1 MAPPTAPP
9 PKRTAMRDRRLAG
22 AVLGAIL
29 LGVLVVSMASARA
42 GTPGYFACQVIRY
55 FEPCPDVEERGA
67 DVRPERIAREPAW
80 LTERRRG
87 PDPQTP
93 PVESIWAEPGRASDG
108 RIAVYV
114 PPGPVREFLDAPTE
128 EHARAYLA
136 WNQQRLDA
144 IARATDVMKVVA
156 ASQPQRSATSPPG
169 TTPPPATWVAPA
181 ESGPLRDPRFPEPG
195 RRMAVP
201 FPADRPLPG
210 RGLAVVYAFA
220 SWCPYS
226 ARQTPIVAAWAR
238 SRPDLPVVGLLLDS
252 PPGAER
258 QLDALPFPVQAGSPT
273 LRDQLGVRG
282 YPTILFLR
290 DGVPVE
296 AVSGVTPA
304 TRLEAMARGLGA

>member
-1 MAPPTAPP
+1 
-9 PKRTAMRDRRLAG
+9 MRDRRLAG
-22 AVLGAIL
+22 LVLGVIL
-29 LGVLVVSMASARA
+29 FGWFVVPLASVGAA
-42 GTPGYFACQVIRY
+42 TPGYFACQVIRF

-67 DVRPERIAREPAW
+67 NVSSERIARELVW
-80 LTERRRG
+80 LTERGRG
-87 PDPQTP
+87 PDPPTT

-108 RIAVYV
+108 GASVYV

-128 EHARAYLA
+128 ERARAYLA

-144 IARATDVMKVVA
+144 IARATEVMKAVA
-156 ASQPQRSATSPPG
+156 ASHPQRSATSPM
-169 TTPPPATWVAPA
+169 TTPPPATCVAPA

-195 RRMAVP
+195 PRMAVAA
-201 FPADRPLPG
+201 PADRPLPA

-226 ARQTPIVAAWAR
+226 ARQTPIIAAWAR

-258 QLDALPFPVQAGSPT
+258 QLDALPFPVQAGSLA

-282 YPTILFLR
+282 YPTILFVR
-290 DGVPVE
+290 DGVTVE

>member
-1 MAPPTAPP
+1 
-9 PKRTAMRDRRLAG
+9 MRDRRLAG
-22 AVLGAIL
+22 LVLGAIL
-29 LGVLVVSMASARA
+29 LSLFVGPLVSAVA
-42 GTPGYFACQVIRY
+42 GMSGYFACQVIRY

-67 DVRPERIAREPAW
+67 RVEPDRVAREPAW
-80 LTERRRG
+80 LTERRRVL
-87 PDPQTP
+87 DPQTP

-108 RIAVYV
+108 GASVYV
-114 PPGPVREFLDAPTE
+114 PPGPVREFLDAPTAE
-128 EHARAYLA
+128 RARAYLA

-144 IARATDVMKVVA
+144 IARATEVMKAVA
-156 ASQPQRSATSPPG
+156 VSQPQRSATSPGSSPG
-169 TTPPPATWVAPA
+169 PATCVAPA

-195 RRMAVP
+195 LRTTVP
-201 FPADRPLPG
+201 ASADGRLVG

-226 ARQTPIVAAWAR
+226 ARQTPIIAAWAR

-258 QLDALPFPVQAGSPT
+258 QLDALPFPVRAGNSA

-290 DGVPVE
+290 DGVPIE
-296 AVSGVTPA
+296 AISGVTPT

>member
-1 MAPPTAPP
+1 MC
-9 PKRTAMRDRRLAG
+9 DWRLAG

-29 LGVLVVSMASARA
+29 LGLLVGPLASVGAA
-42 GTPGYFACQVIRY
+42 TPGYFACQVIRF

-67 DVRPERIAREPAW
+67 DVWSERIAREPAW

-87 PDPQTP
+87 PDAPTT

-108 RIAVYV
+108 GASVYV
-114 PPGPVREFLDAPTE
+114 PPRPVREFLDAPTE
-128 EHARAYLA
+128 ERARAYLA

-144 IARATDVMKVVA
+144 IARATEVMKAVA
-156 ASQPQRSATSPPG
+156 VSQPQQSATSPVTIPS
-169 TTPPPATWVAPA
+169 PATCLAPA
-181 ESGPLRDPRFPEPG
+181 ESGPLRDPRFAEPASRTPAPASADG
-195 RRMAVP
+195 RLV
-201 FPADRPLPG
+201 G

-226 ARQTPIVAAWAR
+226 ARQTPIIAAWAR

-258 QLDALPFPVQAGSPT
+258 QRDALPFPVQAGSSA